1 MNLIIPNRIIYAYL
15 KNEKAKNITVENF
28 TSMINNDKFKRFTS
42 IGSVASQVL
51 KYCNCD
57 GKMVYNFLNKGDVII
72 HESKGVKNNI
82 FISILS
88 PNTSYYQK
96 LYKFFNDFKDEIDL
110 GGNTYVLDTNRFVC
124 EFIRNDKTV
133 SYE

>member
-1 MNLIIPNRIIYAYL
+1 
-15 KNEKAKNITVENF
+15 
-28 TSMINNDKFKRFTS
+28 
-42 IGSVASQVL
+42 
-51 KYCNCD
+51 
-57 GKMVYNFLNKGDVII
+57 MVYNFLNKGDVII

-88 PNTSYYQK
+88 PNTSYYRK
-96 LYKFFNDFKDEIDL
+96 LYNFFNDFKDEIDL

-133 SYE
+133 AYE

>member
-15 KNEKAKNITVENF
+15 KSEKSKNITVENF
-28 TSMINNDKFKRFTS
+28 TSIINNDKFKRFMTTRNS
-42 IGSVASQVL
+42 AVHVL
-51 KYCNCD
+51 EYCNGD

-72 HESKGVKNNI
+72 HKSKGVKSNI
-82 FISILS
+82 YISILS

-96 LYKFFNDFKDEIDL
+96 LFNFFHDFKDEIDL
-110 GGNTYVLDTNRFVC
+110 GGNTYVLDSNRFVC

-133 SYE
+133 AYE